1 MRGAWRAVPIL
12 QYRCVC
18 LHAYRPLD
26 LPPCEAERSG
36 RSGVAEGDPSPLAP
50 VTARSPRVA
59 HATRH
64 RLNDVASPPFG
75 AGAHL
80 RSSNHRMEQ
89 AQLVAL
95 AQGLAEQLRQEQQ
108 RSKEAE
114 QRAKEA
120 ELRASA
126 AKRAEVKAKSELGKQ
141 RAGWKQRKKKW
152 LAYKVKHEA
161 LKVKYSRMQ
170 SIVHKELKA
179 RAKGPV
185 SSPPVSAAE
194 ADGHP
199 VPRDKNG
206 GSTPPSQPPLRQPK
220 KAPLTRKPDAAK
232 VPAAALSALKA
243 ADSLQPSFPQPPEA
257 AEAAAE
263 TERLPSEEAG
273 IAESEAFVQKKAKAE
288 ASRKAAAEEPERTA
302 EKVAAAEKAVE
313 SAIRPPPIIATSD
326 TVPRSLGRGERR
338 TRASPQSSSSVVNP
352 KHPQVFHE
360 VVRNKAARA
369 KMDAVTSP
377 HVENKPGD
385 VWPAPQPAG
394 PQGSALIERLAV
406 TRAMKLHMQPRA

>member
-1 MRGAWRAVPIL
+1 
-12 QYRCVC
+12 
-18 LHAYRPLD
+18 
-26 LPPCEAERSG
+26 
-36 RSGVAEGDPSPLAP
+36 
-50 VTARSPRVA
+50 
-59 HATRH
+59 
-64 RLNDVASPPFG
+64 
-75 AGAHL
+75 
-80 RSSNHRMEQ
+80 MEQ
-89 AQLVAL
+89 TQLVAL

-108 RSKEAE
+108 RTKEAE

-185 SSPPVSAAE
+185 SSPPVAA
-194 ADGHP
+194 ADGP
-199 VPRDKNG
+199 PLPRDKNG
-206 GSTPPSQPPLRQPK
+206 GSTPPSQPPLRKPK
-220 KAPLTRKPDAAK
+220 KAPSTRKPDAAK

-263 TERLPSEEAG
+263 AETERPPSEEAG
-273 IAESEAFVQKKAKAE
+273 IAESEAPVQKKAKAE

-302 EKVAAAEKAVE
+302 EKAAAAEKAAG
-313 SAIRPPPIIATSD
+313 SASRPPPNIATSD
-326 TVPRSLGRGERR
+326 TVPRSQGRGERR
-338 TRASPQSSSSVVNP
+338 TRASSQSSSSVVDP

-377 HVENKPGD
+377 RRKQARRACGRPHS
-385 VWPAPQPAG
+385 PAHKRLGCARAEAG
-394 PQGSALIERLAV
+394 PV
-406 TRAMKLHMQPRA
+406 KLHSQPGA

>member
-1 MRGAWRAVPIL
+1 
-12 QYRCVC
+12 
-18 LHAYRPLD
+18 
-26 LPPCEAERSG
+26 
-36 RSGVAEGDPSPLAP
+36 
-50 VTARSPRVA
+50 
-59 HATRH
+59 
-64 RLNDVASPPFG
+64 
-75 AGAHL
+75 
-80 RSSNHRMEQ
+80 MEQ
-89 AQLVAL
+89 TQLVAL

-108 RSKEAE
+108 RTKEAE

-185 SSPPVSAAE
+185 SSPPVAA
-194 ADGHP
+194 ADGP
-199 VPRDKNG
+199 PLPRDKNG
-206 GSTPPSQPPLRQPK
+206 GSTPPSQPPLRKPK
-220 KAPLTRKPDAAK
+220 KAPSTRKPDAAK

-243 ADSLQPSFPQPPEA
+243 ADSLQPSFPLPPEA

-263 TERLPSEEAG
+263 AETERPPSEEAG
-273 IAESEAFVQKKAKAE
+273 IAESEAPVQKKAKAE

-302 EKVAAAEKAVE
+302 EKAAAAEKAAG
-313 SAIRPPPIIATSD
+313 SASRPPPNIATSD
-326 TVPRSLGRGERR
+326 TVPRSQGRGGRR
-338 TRASPQSSSSVVNP
+338 TRASSQSSSSVVDP

-377 HVENKPGD
+377 YVENSSPARL
-385 VWPAPQPAG
+385 WPATAPRPTRLGFDRAEAGPVKLHSQPA
-394 PQGSALIERLAV
+394 A
-406 TRAMKLHMQPRA
+406 

>member
-1 MRGAWRAVPIL
+1 
-12 QYRCVC
+12 
-18 LHAYRPLD
+18 
-26 LPPCEAERSG
+26 
-36 RSGVAEGDPSPLAP
+36 
-50 VTARSPRVA
+50 
-59 HATRH
+59 
-64 RLNDVASPPFG
+64 
-75 AGAHL
+75 
-80 RSSNHRMEQ
+80 MEQ
-89 AQLVAL
+89 TQLVAL

-108 RSKEAE
+108 RTKEAE

-185 SSPPVSAAE
+185 SSPPVAA
-194 ADGHP
+194 ADGP
-199 VPRDKNG
+199 PLPRDKNG
-206 GSTPPSQPPLRQPK
+206 GSTPPSQPPLRKPK
-220 KAPLTRKPDAAK
+220 KAPSTRKPDAAK

-263 TERLPSEEAG
+263 TELPSEEAG
-273 IAESEAFVQKKAKAE
+273 IAESEAPVQKKAKAE

-302 EKVAAAEKAVE
+302 EKVAAAEKAAG
-313 SAIRPPPIIATSD
+313 SAIRPPPNIVTSD
-326 TVPRSLGRGERR
+326 TSVPRSQGRGERR
-338 TRASPQSSSSVVNP
+338 TRASSQSSSSVVDP

-377 HVENKPGD
+377 RRK
-385 VWPAPQPAG
+385 Q
-394 PQGSALIERLAV
+394 
-406 TRAMKLHMQPRA
+406 

>member
-1 MRGAWRAVPIL
+1 
-12 QYRCVC
+12 
-18 LHAYRPLD
+18 
-26 LPPCEAERSG
+26 
-36 RSGVAEGDPSPLAP
+36 
-50 VTARSPRVA
+50 
-59 HATRH
+59 
-64 RLNDVASPPFG
+64 
-75 AGAHL
+75 
-80 RSSNHRMEQ
+80 MEQ
-89 AQLVAL
+89 TQLVAL

-108 RSKEAE
+108 RTKEAE
-114 QRAKEA
+114 LRAKEA

-185 SSPPVSAAE
+185 SSPPVAA
-194 ADGHP
+194 ADGP
-199 VPRDKNG
+199 PLPRDKNG
-206 GSTPPSQPPLRQPK
+206 GSTPPSQPPLRKPK
-220 KAPLTRKPDAAK
+220 KAPSTRKPDAAT

-263 TERLPSEEAG
+263 TELPSEEAG
-273 IAESEAFVQKKAKAE
+273 IAESEAPVQKKAKAE

-302 EKVAAAEKAVE
+302 EKAAAAEKAAG
-313 SAIRPPPIIATSD
+313 SASRPPPNIATSD

-338 TRASPQSSSSVVNP
+338 TRASSQSSSSVVDP

-360 VVRNKAARA
+360 VIRNKAARA
-369 KMDAVTSP
+369 EMDAVTSP
-377 HVENKPGD
+377 RRKQARRRVG
-385 VWPAPQPAG
+385 WPAPQPG
-394 PQGSALIERLAV
+394 PQGSAVLGPRLA
-406 TRAMKLHMQPRA
+406 R

>member
-1 MRGAWRAVPIL
+1 
-12 QYRCVC
+12 
-18 LHAYRPLD
+18 
-26 LPPCEAERSG
+26 
-36 RSGVAEGDPSPLAP
+36 
-50 VTARSPRVA
+50 
-59 HATRH
+59 
-64 RLNDVASPPFG
+64 
-75 AGAHL
+75 
-80 RSSNHRMEQ
+80 MEQ
-89 AQLVAL
+89 TQLVAL

-108 RSKEAE
+108 RTKEAE

-179 RAKGPV
+179 RANGPV
-185 SSPPVSAAE
+185 SSPPVPA
-194 ADGHP
+194 ADGP
-199 VPRDKNG
+199 PLSRDKNG
-206 GSTPPSQPPLRQPK
+206 GSTPPSQPPLRLQPK
-220 KAPLTRKPDAAK
+220 KAPSTRKPNAAK

-243 ADSLQPSFPQPPEA
+243 ADSLKPSFPQPPEA
-257 AEAAAE
+257 AAE
-263 TERLPSEEAG
+263 TERPRSEEAG
-273 IAESEAFVQKKAKAE
+273 IAESEAPVQKKAKAE
-288 ASRKAAAEEPERTA
+288 TSRKAAAEEPERTA
-302 EKVAAAEKAVE
+302 ERAAAAEKAAG
-313 SAIRPPPIIATSD
+313 SAIRPPPNIATLD

-338 TRASPQSSSSVVNP
+338 TRASSPSSSSVVDP

-377 HVENKPGD
+377 YVENKPGD
-385 VWPAPQPAG
+385 VWGPTCGRPQPGPTRLGFDRAEAG
-394 PQGSALIERLAV
+394 R
-406 TRAMKLHMQPRA
+406 QPRA

>member
-1 MRGAWRAVPIL
+1 
-12 QYRCVC
+12 
-18 LHAYRPLD
+18 
-26 LPPCEAERSG
+26 
-36 RSGVAEGDPSPLAP
+36 
-50 VTARSPRVA
+50 
-59 HATRH
+59 
-64 RLNDVASPPFG
+64 
-75 AGAHL
+75 
-80 RSSNHRMEQ
+80 MEQ
-89 AQLVAL
+89 TQLVAL

-108 RSKEAE
+108 RTKEAE
-114 QRAKEA
+114 LRAKEA

-185 SSPPVSAAE
+185 SSPPVAA
-194 ADGHP
+194 ADGP
-199 VPRDKNG
+199 PLPRDKNG
-206 GSTPPSQPPLRQPK
+206 GSTPPSQPPLRKPK
-220 KAPLTRKPDAAK
+220 KAPSTRKPDAAT

-263 TERLPSEEAG
+263 TELPSEEAG
-273 IAESEAFVQKKAKAE
+273 IAESEAPVQKKAKAE

-302 EKVAAAEKAVE
+302 EKAAAAEKAAG
-313 SAIRPPPIIATSD
+313 SASRPPPNIATSD

-338 TRASPQSSSSVVNP
+338 TRASSQSSSSVVDP

-377 HVENKPGD
+377 CRKNNSPARVS
-385 VWPAPQPAG
+385 WPVPALRPTRLG
-394 PQGSALIERLAV
+394 FDRAARLA
-406 TRAMKLHMQPRA
+406 R

>member
-1 MRGAWRAVPIL
+1 
-12 QYRCVC
+12 
-18 LHAYRPLD
+18 
-26 LPPCEAERSG
+26 
-36 RSGVAEGDPSPLAP
+36 
-50 VTARSPRVA
+50 
-59 HATRH
+59 
-64 RLNDVASPPFG
+64 
-75 AGAHL
+75 
-80 RSSNHRMEQ
+80 MEQ
-89 AQLVAL
+89 TQLVAL

-108 RSKEAE
+108 RTKEAE

-185 SSPPVSAAE
+185 SSPPVAA
-194 ADGHP
+194 ADGP
-199 VPRDKNG
+199 PLPRDKNG
-206 GSTPPSQPPLRQPK
+206 GSTPPSQPPLRKPK
-220 KAPLTRKPDAAK
+220 KAPSTRKPDAAK

-263 TERLPSEEAG
+263 TELPSEEAG
-273 IAESEAFVQKKAKAE
+273 IAESEAPVQKKAKAE

-302 EKVAAAEKAVE
+302 EKVAAAEKAAG
-313 SAIRPPPIIATSD
+313 SASRPPPNIATSD
-326 TVPRSLGRGERR
+326 TVPRSQGRGERR
-338 TRASPQSSSSVVNP
+338 TRASSQSSSSVVDP

-377 HVENKPGD
+377 RVENNSPAR
-385 VWPAPQPAG
+385 VWPAPARPTRLGFDRAEAG
-394 PQGSALIERLAV
+394 PV
-406 TRAMKLHMQPRA
+406 KLHSQPGA